1 VGRYDGGFSMT
12 KFTIKRD
19 DGYEVVL
26 TVEQMCLI
34 YDALN
39 DYPQWND
46 DEDDNPT
53 SVIMSKLYNLIEVE
67 DAPNPIT

>member
-1 VGRYDGGFSMT
+1 MITFEIVNKHHTEKFSM
-12 KFTIKRD
+12 D
-19 DGYEVVL
+19 EM
-26 TVEQMCLI
+26 ELI

-53 SVIMSKLYNLIEVE
+53 SRIMNKLYNLLEN
-67 DAPNPIT
+67 AQ

>member
-1 VGRYDGGFSMT
+1 MKT
-12 KFTIKRD
+12 KFTIKRNT
-19 DGYEVVL
+19 DGYEVQL
-26 TVEQMCLI
+26 DIDQLCLI

-67 DAPNPIT
+67 DAPAPKEEV

>member
-1 VGRYDGGFSMT
+1 MSNVIFELTRY
-12 KFTIKRD
+12 TIGKEE
-19 DGYEVVL
+19 YSIKL
-26 TVEQMCLI
+26 TLEQLELI

-53 SVIMSKLYNLIEVE
+53 SIIMSKLYNMIEV
-67 DAPNPIT
+67 

>member
-1 VGRYDGGFSMT
+1 MNDVIFELTRYKIGSDEYSV
-12 KFTIKRD
+12 K
-19 DGYEVVL
+19 L
-26 TVEQMCLI
+26 TMEQLELI

-53 SVIMSKLYNLIEVE
+53 SVIMNKLYNMLEF
-67 DAPNPIT
+67 

>member
-1 VGRYDGGFSMT
+1 MSQVVYKITRVIEGKLD
-12 KFTIKRD
+12 
-19 DGYEVVL
+19 YEVTL
-26 TVEQMCLI
+26 NDEQMGLI

-53 SVIMSKLYNLIEVE
+53 SVIMSKLYNMLEC
-67 DAPNPIT
+67 

>member
-1 VGRYDGGFSMT
+1 MNNFYEINNGKHLEKFSFQDM
-12 KFTIKRD
+12 
-19 DGYEVVL
+19 E
-26 TVEQMCLI
+26 LI

-53 SVIMSKLYNLIEVE
+53 SKIMNKLYNLLENKN
-67 DAPNPIT
+67 D

>member
-1 VGRYDGGFSMT
+1 MSIDFKITRIGDREIS
-12 KFTIKRD
+12 
-19 DGYEVVL
+19 EVLSEEELGLV
-26 TVEQMCLI
+26 

-53 SVIMSKLYNLIEVE
+53 SRIMNKLYNLLQG
-67 DAPNPIT
+67 

>member
-1 VGRYDGGFSMT
+1 MIEFKISRVIEGKLD
-12 KFTIKRD
+12 
-19 DGYEVVL
+19 L
-26 TVEQMCLI
+26 TVTLTEEQLGLI

-53 SVIMSKLYNLIEVE
+53 SVIMSKLYNMLEC
-67 DAPNPIT
+67 

>member
-1 VGRYDGGFSMT
+1 MNDIILELTRYGIGKDDYS
-12 KFTIKRD
+12 IKLKL
-19 DGYEVVL
+19 EEL
-26 TVEQMCLI
+26 ELI

-53 SVIMSKLYNLIEVE
+53 SIIMSKLYNMIEV
-67 DAPNPIT
+67 

>member
-1 VGRYDGGFSMT
+1 MKT
-12 KFTIKRD
+12 KFTIKRNT
-19 DGYEVVL
+19 DGFVVQL
-26 TVEQMCLI
+26 DIDQLSLI

-53 SVIMSKLYNLIEVE
+53 SVIMSKLYNLIEVD
-67 DAPNPIT
+67 DAPNPKEAV